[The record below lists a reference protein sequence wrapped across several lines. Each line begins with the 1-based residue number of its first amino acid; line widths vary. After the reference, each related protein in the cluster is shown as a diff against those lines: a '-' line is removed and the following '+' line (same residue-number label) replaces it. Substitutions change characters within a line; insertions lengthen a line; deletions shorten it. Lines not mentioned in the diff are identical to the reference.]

1 MAEGRAAEGGAAE
14 GRAAEGSVA
23 EGAAWR
29 SDGSGGVGGM
39 WLHDR
44 AWLPLTSPTR
54 PPSG

>member
-1 MAEGRAAEGGAAE
+1 MPE

-44 AWLPLTSPTR
+44 AWLPLTTPTR